1 MSEENVEIAR
11 EIYRAWERGDFSSVE
26 WADPDIEFMLGSGA
40 DEAVHRGTEAIGQAW
55 AEWLRAWDEFR
66 VDAHEFLDL
75 GDDVLVMVEFGG
87 RAKKSGVPI
96 EKMLGG
102 NLLSFRNGKVVRLV
116 TFTDRNDAL
125 EAAGLRE

>member
-1 MSEENVEIAR
+1 MSEENVETAR
-11 EIYRAWERGDFSSVE
+11 RIYRDWEQGDFSSVD

-66 VDAHEFLDL
+66 VDAQEFVDL

-96 EKMLGG
+96 ERMLGG